1 MNAARARP
9 SDHPRFQIVKTN
21 LLIIFLA
28 LGFIGTVPL
37 ARAHDDRRDS
47 ADRDPRGGSIRDL
60 NAELKHTRG
69 TYNHVLDQLDALG
82 ASKHIREEMR
92 HIDAELNHVQDELNT
107 GRIDVEHVRDE
118 IAHIHDELH
127 HVDEEL
133 HARGERQPDQQP
145 PRKKGVTI
153 RLPF

>member
-1 MNAARARP
+1 M
-9 SDHPRFQIVKTN
+9 KTN
-21 LLIIFLA
+21 LLTFFLA
-28 LGFIGTVPL
+28 LGLIGIVPL
-37 ARAHDDRRDS
+37 ARGHDDHQDFV
-47 ADRDPRGGSIRDL
+47 DRDPRGGSIREL

-118 IAHIHDELH
+118 VAHIHDELH

-133 HARGERQPDQQP
+133 HARGDRDSD
-145 PRKKGVTI
+145 RRKGVTI
-153 RLPF
+153 RVPFLR